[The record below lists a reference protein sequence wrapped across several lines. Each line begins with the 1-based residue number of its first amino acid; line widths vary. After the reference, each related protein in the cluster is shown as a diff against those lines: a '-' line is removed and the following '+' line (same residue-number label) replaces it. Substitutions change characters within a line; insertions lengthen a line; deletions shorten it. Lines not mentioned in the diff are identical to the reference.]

1 MSINNLYEDLFKQV
15 DSLYT
20 VTAAINPKD
29 YSQLDANDLLQLLM
43 LLNATLPSWLMFIRE
58 AQKLV
63 ALRKAESDALD
74 YLGY

>member
-1 MSINNLYEDLFKQV
+1 MSINNVYEDLFKQV

-20 VTAAINPKD
+20 VTSAINPKD
-29 YSQLDANDLLQLLM
+29 YSQLDANDLSQLLM

-63 ALRKAESDALD
+63 ALRKAENDALD